1 MTEDQ
6 ERHDRRVARVTKD
19 YQEAALA
26 VREAA
31 VRYGEALVV
40 YVTLHADLTT
50 PRLTVLNAAQALA
63 QEQKNAEAACESF
76 RLHEGRWLSAVT
88 CTVTL

>member
-19 YQEAALA
+19 YQDAALA
-26 VREAA
+26 VRETAT
-31 VRYGEALVV
+31 RYGEALVV

-50 PRLTVLNAAQALA
+50 PRLTVLNAGQALKQA
-63 QEQKNAEAACESF
+63 ETAYEAAHASF
-76 RLHEGRWLSAVT
+76 RLHAGRWLSAVT